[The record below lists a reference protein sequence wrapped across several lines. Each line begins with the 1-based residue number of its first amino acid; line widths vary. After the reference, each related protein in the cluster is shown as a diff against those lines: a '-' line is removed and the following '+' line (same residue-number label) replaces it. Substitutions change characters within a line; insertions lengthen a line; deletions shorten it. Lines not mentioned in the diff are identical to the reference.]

1 MVDAALSDSPAET
14 GRRGT
19 APVLMIV
26 HSYYEEDPRVR
37 REAEALVAAG
47 HPVTVIGLRREG
59 DPPQGDIAGVELELL
74 NVQRHQGAGV
84 LVYLREYL
92 SFLVRSAW
100 VAARLHRRRHFR
112 LAQVHSLP
120 DFLVFAA
127 MPLRLTGVPLILD
140 LHEAMPEFF
149 KTRFPGAANPVTY
162 RLLLL
167 SERLSIAVATRV
179 LTVNDAMCSRLLRLG
194 VRPDK
199 LTVVI
204 NSPSLGRFDATAHPT
219 RAFREDGRLR
229 LVYTGA
235 LTPTY
240 ELDVALRALAAIAVR
255 RPDLDVRLDLYGR
268 GDSEDALRTL
278 AAELGLGERV
288 VFHGRIPIEDVPRAV
303 AEADIGLAPTRLDPF
318 THMTLSTKVYEYAA
332 MRKTVVASR
341 LPLIQESFPPDT
353 VMAYEP
359 GNEDEMTGAILALA
373 DDAAERVARI
383 ERTLEIVRETSWE
396 VASRPYLALVE
407 QLSRSV

>member
-1 MVDAALSDSPAET
+1 
-14 GRRGT
+14 
-19 APVLMIV
+19 
-26 HSYYEEDPRVR
+26 
-37 REAEALVAAG
+37 
-47 HPVTVIGLRREG
+47 
-59 DPPQGDIAGVELELL
+59 VELELL

-332 MRKTVVASR
+332 MRKAVVASR

-407 QLSRSV
+407 QVSRSV